1 MLSQYTKTFNVL
13 LFTILTVVIM
23 VIHSAAYAGEYEVRA
38 QALTVSFNNFCR
50 QVDDGRVKTSSRY
63 NVKAYMKA
71 RLLQREAGFRMKACR
86 GNLQCLRDVRRDSIK
101 KMHSSPEL
109 RKAGYFG
116 WSANTLE
123 AVKAEAAKYGFVE

>member
-1 MLSQYTKTFNVL
+1 MFSNSYKIFNITVFVVLATFMLLVQS
-13 LFTILTVVIM
+13 
-23 VIHSAAYAGEYEVRA
+23 AYADTYEVKA
-38 QALTVSFNNFCR
+38 HALTVSFNTYCNNL
-50 QVDDGRVKTSSRY
+50 VAGKVKSPSRY
-63 NVKAYMKA
+63 NVRAFMKA
-71 RLLQREAGFRMKACR
+71 RLLEREAGFRMKACR
-86 GNLQCLRDVRRDSIK
+86 GDLQCLRDVRRDSIK

>member
-1 MLSQYTKTFNVL
+1 MFTNSYKIFIVVLFVVLATFMLLVQS
-13 LFTILTVVIM
+13 
-23 VIHSAAYAGEYEVRA
+23 AYADTYEVRA

>member
-1 MLSQYTKTFNVL
+1 MFSNSYKIINITVFVVLATFMLLVQS
-13 LFTILTVVIM
+13 
-23 VIHSAAYAGEYEVRA
+23 AYADTYEVRA
-38 QALTVSFNNFCR
+38 QALTASFNNFCR
-50 QVDDGRVKTSSRY
+50 QVDTEKVKTSSRY

-71 RLLQREAGFRMKACR
+71 RLLQREAGLRLKACK
-86 GNLQCLRDVRRDSIK
+86 GNLQCRYDVKRNSIK
-101 KMHSSPEL
+101 KMHASPEL

>member
-1 MLSQYTKTFNVL
+1 MTS
-13 LFTILTVVIM
+13 ILTKSNIFFLIIM
-23 VIHSAAYAGEYEVRA
+23 AIVAMFISSAAEANEYEVRA

-71 RLLQREAGFRMKACR
+71 RLLQREAGLRLKACK
-86 GNLQCLRDVRRDSIK
+86 GNLQCRYNVKRNSIK

-116 WSANTLE
+116 WSASTIE
-123 AVKAEAAKYGFVE
+123 AVKAEAEAAGFVE

>member
-1 MLSQYTKTFNVL
+1 MYTNIIKLFNVVIFVVLTTIML
-13 LFTILTVVIM
+13 LVK
-23 VIHSAAYAGEYEVRA
+23 SAYADTYEVRA

-50 QVDDGRVKTSSRY
+50 QVDGGHVKTSSRY
-63 NVKAYMKA
+63 NVRAFMKA
-71 RLLQREAGFRMKACR
+71 RLLEREAGLRLKACK

>member
-1 MLSQYTKTFNVL
+1 MLVSNKTFNVIL
-13 LFTILTVVIM
+13 YTILTILIM

-38 QALTVSFNNFCR
+38 QALTVSFNTYCNNL
-50 QVDDGRVKTSSRY
+50 VAGKVKSPSRY
-63 NVKAYMKA
+63 NVRAFMKA
-71 RLLQREAGFRMKACR
+71 RLLEREAGFRMKACR

>member
-1 MLSQYTKTFNVL
+1 MTS
-13 LFTILTVVIM
+13 ILTKSNIVFLVIM
-23 VIHSAAYAGEYEVRA
+23 AIVTMFISSAAEANEYEVRA

-50 QVDDGRVKTSSRY
+50 QVDGGHVKTSSRY
-63 NVKAYMKA
+63 NVRAFMKA
-71 RLLQREAGFRMKACR
+71 RLLEREAGLRLKACK

>member
-1 MLSQYTKTFNVL
+1 MFSNSYKIINITVFVVLATFMLLVQS
-13 LFTILTVVIM
+13 
-23 VIHSAAYAGEYEVRA
+23 AYADTYEVRA
-38 QALTVSFNNFCR
+38 RALTASFNNFCR
-50 QVDDGRVKTSSRY
+50 QVDTEKVKTSSRY

-71 RLLQREAGFRMKACR
+71 RLLQREAGFRMKACK